1 MLSKTP
7 ARVRPF
13 ERDPDPRMPR
23 HRTTARSTLLL
34 LLTAAA
40 VVGAIAAGASG
51 SSTKVPQLIFPVVGS
66 ASYTE
71 DFGDARAGGTHQG
84 NDIMSTR
91 KAPAVAAETGKVRLW
106 TTSARAG
113 CMLYLYGA
121 SGTTY
126 RYIHLNNDL
135 TLANDN
141 RGKCVAGVAYADGL
155 KSGDRV
161 QAGQPVGL
169 VGDSGDAD
177 GITSHLHFEV
187 HPHDGG
193 AVDPFP
199 CLKKATRLLMAA
211 PPAGTPFTLRLD
223 GTVVTAAETELD
235 VWVDT
240 LQSLPSHVKVT
251 KLGKTLTLGVPAASL
266 VSPARLGATLPGR
279 KVSVWTLP
287 ALPTLAALTGEAYAL
302 SAQKIELR

>member
-1 MLSKTP
+1 MTY
-7 ARVRPF
+7 
-13 ERDPDPRMPR
+13 
-23 HRTTARSTLLL
+23 RTALRWLLL
-34 LLTAAA
+34 LVLAAA
-40 VVGAIAAGASG
+40 ATTGAATAGTG
-51 SSTKVPQLIFPVVGS
+51 KGGVPQLVFPVIGQV
-66 ASYTE
+66 SYTD
-71 DFGDARAGGTHQG
+71 DFGDPHGNGRHEG
-84 NDIMSTR
+84 NDLV
-91 KAPAVAAETGKVRLW
+91 APKRATAVAVEPGTVKFW
-106 TTSARAG
+106 TTSSRAG